1 MSKTENIER
10 LKNKAR
16 ALPTLPG
23 VYIMRDAD
31 GKVIYVGK
39 AKSLKDRVYQYF
51 CNTSAHTQK
60 VMAMVRQVDDFEYI
74 ICDSEYEALM
84 LEAAQIKQHAPH
96 YNILLKDDKGYHY
109 IKVTKGDWPRIS
121 VEHQMAD
128 DGAEYI
134 GPYYSSF
141 ILKNTVDE
149 ALKAFGLPRCSR
161 EFPRDIGKGRPCLNH
176 HIGLC
181 SAVCSGKISA
191 AQYKEAAAQAVKFIK
206 CGEKE
211 SIAELKEKMTQAADR
226 LDFENAARL
235 RDRIK
240 AIEKLSSK
248 QKVVA
253 SPYKRQDVIGM
264 FFSDGEAC
272 FHVFRFIDGKLS
284 DSEDFYINNVI
295 DADEA
300 RTDFFMS
307 YYSLNRDIPKRII
320 TDTGFKDIDI
330 LERILSEK
338 AGKTV
343 NIIVPKIGEQYK
355 LVQMCVSNACD
366 YLSQRQYKS
375 LHKAAELEELALLL
389 GLPKPPQIIEAYDIS
404 HTAGSDT
411 VGGMTV
417 FKNGMPDKR
426 MYKRFKVANITG
438 NDDYASMAEVLSRR
452 LDEYLVKKNPSF
464 SELPDLILVD
474 GGKGQVGVALEV
486 LKAKNIDIPLFGM
499 VKDASHRTRAIC
511 SADGEIQ
518 IKPNKR
524 VFKLVTTIQD
534 ETHRFAIEYHRK
546 RSAKS
551 KLTSSLCQIEGVGP
565 LRAKKL
571 LEHFRTISAVAD
583 ATEEQLSIVPGMNKA
598 VAEKVFEY
606 FNKKNLDK

>member
-1 MSKTENIER
+1 MELIEK
-10 LKNKAR
+10 LKQKAR
-16 ALPTLPG
+16 NLPEMPG
-23 VYIMRDAD
+23 VYIMRDKD
-31 GKVIYVGK
+31 DKIIYVGK

-60 VMAMVRQVDDFEYI
+60 VMAMVRQVNDFEYI

-96 YNILLKDDKGYHY
+96 YNVLLKDDKGYHY
-109 IKVTKGDWPRIS
+109 IKVTNGDYPRIT
-121 VEHQMAD
+121 VEHQMTD
-128 DGAEYI
+128 DKAEYI
-134 GPYYSSF
+134 GPYYSSY

-181 SAVCSGKISA
+181 SAVCSGKISKE
-191 AQYKEAAAQAVKFIK
+191 QYKEAAAQAVKFIK

-211 SIAELKEKMTQAADR
+211 SIAELKAKMLQASER
-226 LDFENAARL
+226 LDFENAAKL

-240 AIEKLSSK
+240 AIEKISTK

-264 FFSDGEAC
+264 FYSDGEAC
-272 FHVFRFIDGKLS
+272 FHVFKFIDGKLS

-295 DADEA
+295 DEQEA

-320 TDTGFKDIDI
+320 TDTSFKDIEI

-338 AGKTV
+338 AQKSV

-355 LVQMCVSNACD
+355 LVQMCISNACD

-375 LHKAAELEELALLL
+375 LHKAAELDELAMLL
-389 GLPKPPQIIEAYDIS
+389 GLAHPPKIIEAYDIS

-417 FKNGMPDKR
+417 FKDGTPDKR

-438 NDDYASMAEVLSRR
+438 NDDYGSMAEVLSRR
-452 LDEYLVKKNPSF
+452 LDEYIEKKNPSF
-464 SELPDLILVD
+464 SVLPDLILVD
-474 GGKGQVGVALEV
+474 GGKGQVSAALEV
-486 LKAKNIDIPLFGM
+486 LRTKGIDIPLFGM
-499 VKDASHRTRAIC
+499 VKDSSHKTRAIC

-518 IKPNKR
+518 IKPNKK

-551 KLTSSLCQIEGVGP
+551 KLTSSLCQIDGVGP
-565 LRAKKL
+565 VRAKKL
-571 LEHFRTISAVAD
+571 LEHFRTLSAVSD
-583 ATEEQLSIVPGMNKA
+583 ATVEQLSMAPGMNKT
-598 VAEKVFEY
+598 VAQEIFD
-606 FNKKNLDK
+606 FFHKNT

>member
-1 MSKTENIER
+1 MENIEY

-16 ALPTLPG
+16 NLPTLPG
-23 VYIMRDAD
+23 VYIMRDAND
-31 GKVIYVGK
+31 KIIYVGK

-51 CNTSAHTQK
+51 CNTSAHTPK
-60 VMAMVRQVDDFEYI
+60 VLAMVRQVADFEYI

-84 LEAAQIKQHAPH
+84 LEAAQIKQHSPH

-109 IKVTKGDWPRIS
+109 IKVTKGDYPRIS
-121 VEHQMAD
+121 VEHQTAD

-134 GPYYSSF
+134 GPYYSSY

-161 EFPRDIGKGRPCLNH
+161 EFPRDLKKGRPCLNH

-181 SAVCSGKISA
+181 SAVCSGKISSQ
-191 AQYKEAAAQAVKFIK
+191 QYKETVAQAVKFIK
-206 CGEKE
+206 CGEKD
-211 SIAELKEKMTQAADR
+211 SIAELKTKMMQASER
-226 LDFENAARL
+226 LDFENAARI

-240 AIEKLSSK
+240 AIEKISAK

-264 FFSDGEAC
+264 FYADGEAC
-272 FHVFRFIDGKLS
+272 FHIFKFIDGKLS
-284 DSEDFYINNVI
+284 DSEDFYINNI
-295 DADEA
+295 LDFDEA

-320 TDTGFKDIDI
+320 TDTSFKDIEI

-338 AGKTV
+338 AQKSV

-355 LVQMCVSNACD
+355 LVQMCISNACD
-366 YLSQRQYKS
+366 YLSQKQYKN
-375 LHKAAELEELALLL
+375 LHKTAELEELAILL
-389 GLPKPPQIIEAYDIS
+389 GLPKAPEIIEAYDIS
-404 HTAGSDT
+404 HTAGADT
-411 VGGMTV
+411 VGAMTV
-417 FKNGMPDKR
+417 FKSGSPDKR
-426 MYKRFKVANITG
+426 MYKRFKIKNTAG

-452 LDEYLVKKNPSF
+452 FDEYNENKNHSF
-464 SELPDLILVD
+464 AVLPDLILVD
-474 GGKGQVGVALEV
+474 GGKGQVSVALEV
-486 LKAKNIDIPLFGM
+486 LKAKNINLPLFGM
-499 VKDASHRTRAIC
+499 VKDSSHRTRGIC
-511 SADGEIQ
+511 SADGEIE

-524 VFKLVTTIQD
+524 VFRLVTAIQD

-551 KLTSSLCQIEGVGP
+551 KLSSSLCNINGVGP
-565 LRAKKL
+565 TRAKKL
-571 LEHFRTISAVAD
+571 LEHFKTLSAISD
-583 ATEEQLSIVPGMNKA
+583 ATLEQLEIAPGMNKT
-598 VAEKVFEY
+598 VAKEIYDF
-606 FNKKNLDK
+606 FHKNP